1 MGTGAQSWTVALKA
15 TLRRGETASLN
26 LGATGQA
33 CEWSLRFLASVGN
46 DQKGAFSDDGFSAM
60 SSPLPSHS
68 RGV

>member
-1 MGTGAQSWTVALKA
+1 METGAQSWTVALKV

-26 LGATGQA
+26 LGAIGQA
-33 CEWSLRFLASVGN
+33 SEWSLPFLASVGN
-46 DQKGAFSDDGFSAM
+46 GQKGVFSDDGFSAM